1 MVISKKDVKYTAKLA
16 KLSFNEEEEK
26 ALIDDLNKILDDMEK
41 LNELNTNNIN
51 ITVNPYYIENQYRED
66 EEEESLT
73 LDMVLKN
80 SPDSQNEYIVVP
92 KVIE

>member
-1 MVISKKDVKYTAKLA
+1 MISKIDVEYIAKLA
-16 KLSFNEEEEK
+16 KLNFSEEEEK
-26 ALIDDLNKILDDMEK
+26 ILIDDLNKILDNMEK
-41 LNELNTNNIN
+41 LNELNTDDIN

-66 EEEESLT
+66 EVEESFT

-80 SPDSQNEYIVVP
+80 APDSKSQYIVVP

>member
-1 MVISKKDVKYTAKLA
+1 MVISKIDVEYIAKLA
-16 KLSFNEEEEK
+16 KLNFSEEEEK
-26 ALIDDLNKILDDMEK
+26 ILIDDLNKILDNMEK
-41 LNELNTNNIN
+41 LNELNTDDIN

-66 EEEESLT
+66 EVEESFT

-80 SPDSQNEYIVVP
+80 APDSKSQYIVVP

>member
-1 MVISKKDVKYTAKLA
+1 MISKKDVKYTAKLA

>member
-1 MVISKKDVKYTAKLA
+1 MVISKKDVEYTAKLA

-26 ALIDDLNKILDDMEK
+26 ALIDDLNKILDNMEK
-41 LNELNTNNIN
+41 LNELNTNDIN

-66 EEEESLT
+66 EEQESLT

>member
-1 MVISKKDVKYTAKLA
+1 MISKKDVEYTAKLA

-26 ALIDDLNKILDDMEK
+26 ALIDDLNKILDNMEK
-41 LNELNTNNIN
+41 LNELNTNDIN

-66 EEEESLT
+66 EEQESLT

>member
-1 MVISKKDVKYTAKLA
+1 MISKIDVEYIAKLA
-16 KLSFNEEEEK
+16 KLNFSEEEEK
-26 ALIDDLNKILDDMEK
+26 ILIDDLNKILDNMEK
-41 LNELNTNNIN
+41 LNELNTDDIN

-66 EEEESLT
+66 EVEESFT

-80 SPDSQNEYIVVP
+80 APDSQSQYIVVP